1 MTERFTDEELERIM
15 REGLARHAE
24 GAPDR
29 LEESTASPS
38 RRRSRWPAVAAA
50 AAVAVIGVP
59 LGVQLLGEPGDDE
72 PHGTDRVAVA
82 PGTPD
87 TWRVES
93 YGGVQVRVPNDWGWG
108 GAPMANLDPDDDRP
122 LDCGAAPFVRP
133 GDDSYETVPAD
144 TPYVG
149 RPVMMTDACTI
160 IGLEGAPL
168 PQAPAADS
176 VWLDAFGV
184 EPGTVDVGNGYV
196 RETVAVGDGAVTVT
210 SDDADLRARIL
221 GTAEAVDVDANGC
234 ATTGDWADVPDGT
247 LHEVEPDSLSVCS
260 YMTFQSETTLVWSAQ
275 GDATAAAEYAEAVE
289 TSSATY
295 DPLRLCTEQPDGEW
309 LAIGVNGADGETA
322 WTGVVM
328 DQCAQILWHYRAQG
342 DPEAVAASPV
352 VPRTAAP
359 WAGSWARA
367 YVAGPSGW
375 GDYAG
380 KDGAGFFRGY
390 LG

>member
-1 MTERFTDEELERIM
+1 MTERFTDDELERIM
-15 REGLARHAE
+15 REGLAHHAAA
-24 GAPDR
+24 APER
-29 LEESTASPS
+29 LEESAAVPS
-38 RRRSRWPAVAAA
+38 RRRRWPAVAAA
-50 AAVAVIGVP
+50 AAVAVVGVAV
-59 LGVQLLGEPGDDE
+59 GVQLLGDSGDGE
-72 PHGTDRVAVA
+72 PHGTDRVAIA

-108 GAPMANLDPDDDRP
+108 GAPMRDFDPEEHRP
-122 LDCGAAPFVRP
+122 IDCGAAPFVTP
-133 GDDSYETVPAD
+133 GSADYEFVPQD

-149 RPVMMTDACTI
+149 RPVMMTDVCTI
-160 IGLEGAPL
+160 IGLEGAPD
-168 PQAPAADS
+168 PGPPRADS

-184 EPGTVDVGNGYV
+184 EPGTERLRNGYV
-196 RETVAVGDGAVTVT
+196 RQTVRVGAGTVTVT

-221 GTAEAVDVDANGC
+221 DTAEAVDVDANGC
-234 ATTGDWADVPDGT
+234 ATDAEWADVPGGT
-247 LHEVEPDSLSVCS
+247 LREVEPDSLSVCS
-260 YMTFQSETTLVWSAQ
+260 YLTFQGETTLVWSAQ
-275 GDATAAAEYAEAVE
+275 GDAAAAAEYAEAVE
-289 TSSATY
+289 ASSSTY
-295 DPLRLCTEQPDGEW
+295 DPRRLCTEQPDGEW

-328 DQCAQILWHYRAQG
+328 DQCAQILWQYRAQG